1 MYPTVRWSLML
12 LSVGALLL
20 VACGDDDPSPEEA
33 MADLCTDLSE
43 LQVSLQNLE
52 QVRTNPNATV
62 EQLED
67 ARDEVNDQL
76 DDVESSADD
85 VDEANVDALNDA
97 YDNLDQAID
106 DIDDD
111 ATLADA
117 GQSVQDEIQAV
128 NAAWESLL
136 GGLNCQ

>member
-1 MYPTVRWSLML
+1 MNGIRWSVLPLLVVMLML
-12 LSVGALLL
+12 A
-20 VACGDDDPSPEEA
+20 ACGDDDPSPEEA

-43 LQVSLQNLE
+43 LQVSVQNLA
-52 QVRTNPNATV
+52 QVSTNPNATV

-76 DDVESSADD
+76 DDAQDSADD
-85 VDEANVDALNDA
+85 VDQAELDALNES
-97 YDNLDQAID
+97 YENLDQAID

-117 GQSVQDEIQAV
+117 SASVQEEITAV
-128 NAAWESLL
+128 NSAWEQLL
-136 GGLNCQ
+136 TGLNCQ